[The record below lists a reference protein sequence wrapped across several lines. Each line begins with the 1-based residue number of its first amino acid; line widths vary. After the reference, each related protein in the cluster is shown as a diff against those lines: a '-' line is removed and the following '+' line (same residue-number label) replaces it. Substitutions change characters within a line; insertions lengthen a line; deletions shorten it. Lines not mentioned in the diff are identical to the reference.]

1 MRIVICGSM
10 SFIEGMRA
18 LAKDIEELSHKVVL
32 PKDNE
37 SSVEA
42 KIKNDYIS
50 YYFKEIQKSDAIL
63 VFNLEKSRVSGYI
76 GPNTFL
82 EMGFAHVLGK
92 KIFLFKPILTPFL
105 PYNDEI
111 IAMQP
116 IVMDGDLAKLAEYD
130 RELYQHQKAD
140 FKNLSNAEIAK
151 HRYMIEKALEETL
164 AFADSVSSQR
174 NLIYN
179 RWRAL
184 MAECKHEKINGSPLG
199 PDDGATCAYC
209 AQDM

>member
-1 MRIVICGSM
+1 MRIAICGSM

-18 LAKDIEELSHKVVL
+18 LAGDLKDLGHKVVL

-63 VFNLEKSRVSGYI
+63 VFNLEKNCVSGYI

-82 EMGFAHVLGK
+82 EMGFAHVLDK
-92 KIFLFKPILTPFL
+92 RIFLFKSL
-105 PYNDEI
+105 PLVSPYIDEI
-111 IAMQP
+111 QAMQP

-164 AFADSVSSQR
+164 ALADSVSSQR
-174 NLIYN
+174 NLLYT

-184 MAECKHEKINGSPLG
+184 MAECKHEKINGSPFG
-199 PDDGATCAYC
+199 PDDGAECAYC